1 MNPQNGSNVKKES
14 ERNECLI
21 LFQRPET
28 ERGERIQKKDIKG
41 ADGVGGGAGIHLS
54 YVVLIIAKRA
64 L

>member
-28 ERGERIQKKDIKG
+28 ERGERIQKKDITG
-41 ADGVGGGAGIHLS
+41 ADGVGGGQVFICPM
-54 YVVLIIAKRA
+54 
-64 L
+64 